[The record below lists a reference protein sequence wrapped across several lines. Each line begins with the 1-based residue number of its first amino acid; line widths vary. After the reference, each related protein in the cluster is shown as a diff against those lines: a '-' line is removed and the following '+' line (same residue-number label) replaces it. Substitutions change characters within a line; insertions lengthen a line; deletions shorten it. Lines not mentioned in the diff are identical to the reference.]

1 LTERQEIMKDR
12 HPVASAPESAQK
24 TAQSVADW
32 MYENDPATRGFGM
45 SVEQVGPGFA
55 QLRMTVRPEM
65 LNGHKTCHGGMIFT
79 LADSAFAFA
88 CNSANALTVAQS
100 CDIDFV
106 NPAREG
112 DELIATCEERFHR
125 GRSGIYDTVV
135 TLADGTVVAHFRG
148 RSRTVGGELV
158 ATGTSA

>member
-1 LTERQEIMKDR
+1 MNDEQLPR
-12 HPVASAPESAQK
+12 SAAEGARE
-24 TAQSVADW
+24 TARKVADW

-55 QLRMTVRPEM
+55 RLRMTVRPEM
-65 LNGHKTCHGGMIFT
+65 LNGHRTCHGGMIFT

-88 CNSANALTVAQS
+88 CNSGNALTVAQS

-135 TLADGTVVAHFRG
+135 TLSDGTVVAHFRG

-158 ATGTSA
+158 SSGATA

>member
-1 LTERQEIMKDR
+1 MNDR
-12 HPVASAPESAQK
+12 RPNGAEAHDAEE
-24 TAQSVADW
+24 TARKVADW
-32 MYENDPATRGFGM
+32 INENDPATRGFGM
-45 SVEQVGPGFA
+45 KLERVGPGFA
-55 QLRMTVRPEM
+55 RLRMTVRPEM

-106 NPAREG
+106 NPAHEG
-112 DELIATCEERFHR
+112 DELIATCEETFHR

-135 TLADGTVVAHFRG
+135 TLADGTVIAHFRG
-148 RSRTVGGELV
+148 RSRTIGGELV
-158 ATGTSA
+158 ATGANG

>member
-1 LTERQEIMKDR
+1 MTDRQAAGD
-12 HPVASAPESAQK
+12 AADSAQE
-24 TAQSVADW
+24 TANKVADW

-45 SVEQVGPGFA
+45 RIEQVGPGFA
-55 QLRMTVRPEM
+55 RLRMTVRPDM
-65 LNGHKTCHGGMIFT
+65 LNGHKTCHGGIIFT

-88 CNSANALTVAQS
+88 CNSGNALTVAQS

-135 TLADGTVVAHFRG
+135 TLVDGTIVAHFRG
-148 RSRTVGGELV
+148 RSRTIGGELV
-158 ATGTSA
+158 PTGKPA

>member
-1 LTERQEIMKDR
+1 MNDQQN
-12 HPVASAPESAQK
+12 SAAAKQSAEE
-24 TAQSVADW
+24 TARRVADW
-32 MYENDPATRGFGM
+32 MYENDPATRTFGM
-45 SVEQVGPGFA
+45 AIDTVGPGYA
-55 QLRMTVRPEM
+55 RLRMTVRPEM

-88 CNSANALTVAQS
+88 CNSGNALTVAQS

-148 RSRTVGGELV
+148 RSRTVGGALV
-158 ATGTSA
+158 EDGNAG